1 MLPEQ
6 AEELEA
12 ELDAAYDALE
22 AQLRAMPCA
31 DSTPVR
37 CLLWCRLF
45 WHQSCHARVGMVML
59 SALPFLCTL
68 HVRG

>member
-1 MLPEQ
+1 MLLPEQ

-45 WHQSCHARVGMVML
+45 GTNLAMQEWGWSC
-59 SALPFLCTL
+59 
-68 HVRG
+68 